1 MCVWWCAHLSSLIP
15 TSGSG
20 KDWITSFSKLNC
32 RLLNSRNNNHQVVN
46 LTVWKRKS
54 MAWKLGSKC
63 SHMTTL
69 FSVVRKL
76 ILAFYFP
83 KQLLCSCLGCQSE
96 GQFLTGLHRL
106 MSFLVC
112 PSNKMQSSSR
122 PTFGHHQTARS
133 KKVLSRSQ

>member
-1 MCVWWCAHLSSLIP
+1 MSSILLCVWWCAHLSSLIP
-15 TSGSG
+15 TSGSR

-83 KQLLCSCLGCQSE
+83 KQLL
-96 GQFLTGLHRL
+96 
-106 MSFLVC
+106 
-112 PSNKMQSSSR
+112 
-122 PTFGHHQTARS
+122 
-133 KKVLSRSQ
+133 LSRMSVRRAIFDRATSSNELFGVSIQQNAIFK

>member
-1 MCVWWCAHLSSLIP
+1 MSSILLCVWWCAHLSSLIP
-15 TSGSG
+15 TSGSR

-83 KQLLCSCLGCQSE
+83 KQLLLLSRMSVRRAI
-96 GQFLTGLHRL
+96 FDRL

-122 PTFGHHQTARS
+122 PTFGHHQTTRS
-133 KKVLSRSQ
+133 HKKWS